1 MVMDTDIATNTV
13 IATPTSTTMV
23 MAMDMVEMKNNEI
36 YNLIIFDIKKP
47 PQYGGFFMNVIFLG
61 K

>member
-1 MVMDTDIATNTV
+1 
-13 IATPTSTTMV
+13 
-23 MAMDMVEMKNNEI
+23 MKNNEI